1 MNTRDK
7 EYLNEGTREIHVPE
21 YDTTFTSVS
30 SDPFPEY
37 RSSSAG
43 NPNKNYYQR
52 TQDEY
57 PDEDPDDDDYDPGD
71 TYDFGFAPRKK
82 KASYRDYDNYDSH
95 RRNSGN
101 NRGHRRDDFDDD
113 YGRRRHRK
121 KRHPIRKFFLILL
134 GILIALAIAI
144 AVLLHTAFS
153 KLNRVDPVADT
164 TADSATEAA
173 GVETYSERGVM
184 NILLIGEDARAGETQ
199 TRSDTMIICSFNSK
213 TRKITLVSLMRD
225 TYVPI
230 AGTDYSAKMN
240 AAYAVGGLET
250 LDETVQENFGI
261 DIDGNAVVDLD
272 GFLKAIT
279 SVGNLDI
286 DLSYDE
292 ATYMNANEGL
302 GSSVDNAQVNE
313 PWGLVE
319 GVNSLTPEQ
328 ALCYARMRYV
338 GNSDWDRVNRQK
350 KIIQAAFAKMK
361 SNPFSIL
368 KVLNQAAP
376 SITTDMTDPY
386 LTRACL
392 YALLCGSDM
401 NAATLP
407 GDGMFTADSIDGQS
421 VLVPDLNACH
431 EALINYLY
439 GSSANGDLF
448 KAKASSTPS
457 STTGTTESDSGADS
471 SEDTWTQTENAI
483 PDDSLPFQDDPDG
496 TTGTYDSSPSEPDG
510 TANTD
515 GNNNADGTYNDGGAD
530 NGYTGGA
537 GYDTGSDGTDNYDAG
552 QAPDNGGNDASGNTA
567 GTDNTGYAP
576 SDTYNS
582 GDDAAGA
589 DNAGADN
596 SAYAQNAAD
605 DGQAGY

>member
-1 MNTRDK
+1 MDSEKLLKRKIEQLLIIPTAASLLLVGMCVVLFLVDDK
-7 EYLNEGTREIHVPE
+7 SAIIASMVVGTFIILEVIILIWAKTALSPLLFNFSMQHSQVQKQLLDEFAVP
-21 YDTTFTSVS
+21 YAIVDTDGKILWGN
-30 SDPFPEY
+30 DPFVEI
-37 RSSSAG
+37 
-43 NPNKNYYQR
+43 
-52 TQDEY
+52 
-57 PDEDPDDDDYDPGD
+57 
-71 TYDFGFAPRKK
+71 FGE
-82 KASYRDYDNYDSH
+82 
-95 RRNSGN
+95 GI
-101 NRGHRRDDFDDD
+101 
-113 YGRRRHRK
+113 K
-121 KRHPIRKFFLILL
+121 KRVK
-134 GILIALAIAI
+134 
-144 AVLLHTAFS
+144 
-153 KLNRVDPVADT
+153 
-164 TADSATEAA
+164 
-173 GVETYSERGVM
+173 
-184 NILLIGEDARAGETQ
+184 
-199 TRSDTMIICSFNSK
+199 
-213 TRKITLVSLMRD
+213 RKINAFFPEVTEELLNTSEDVS
-225 TYVPI
+225 
-230 AGTDYSAKMN
+230 
-240 AAYAVGGLET
+240 
-250 LDETVQENFGI
+250 
-261 DIDGNAVVDLD
+261 
-272 GFLKAIT
+272 
-279 SVGNLDI
+279 I